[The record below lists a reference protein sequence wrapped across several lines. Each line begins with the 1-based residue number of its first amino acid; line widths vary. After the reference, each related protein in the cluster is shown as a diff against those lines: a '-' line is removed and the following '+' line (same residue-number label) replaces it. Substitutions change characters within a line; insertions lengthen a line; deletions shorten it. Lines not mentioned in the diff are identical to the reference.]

1 MCHYCGYTIRQPKTC
16 PSCGS
21 PYIAPFGTGTQKI
34 EEMAAKMFPKA
45 RILRM
50 DLDTTSK
57 KGGHQQIL
65 VCFCERRG
73 RYPHRYPDDR
83 KRP

>member
-34 EEMAAKMFPKA
+34 EEMATKMFPKA

-57 KGGHQQIL
+57 RAVISRSYLLLQEEKQISSL
-65 VCFCERRG
+65 APR
-73 RYPHRYPDDR
+73 
-83 KRP
+83 